1 MELSYNNTKKNRG
14 GKKKEQEEKAF
25 MSHKIYKSE
34 VRAKLMHYLCWV

>member
-1 MELSYNNTKKNRG
+1 MELSYNNTKRTEG
-14 GKKKEQEEKAF
+14 EKKEQEEKAF